1 MVKFRCF
8 VEGFRGVGLSEICLS
23 ALDSSLDMG
32 MLMMSGRLFLRE
44 RRRRRR
50 RRRRRMKM

>member
-1 MVKFRCF
+1 
-8 VEGFRGVGLSEICLS
+8 
-23 ALDSSLDMG
+23 MG

-50 RRRRRMKM
+50 RRRRMEM